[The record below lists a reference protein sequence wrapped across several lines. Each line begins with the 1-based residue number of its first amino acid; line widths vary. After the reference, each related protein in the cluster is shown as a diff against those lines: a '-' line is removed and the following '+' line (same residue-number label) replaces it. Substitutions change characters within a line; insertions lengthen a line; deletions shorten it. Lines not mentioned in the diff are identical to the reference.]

1 MLPSFDDGRLC
12 GGSRMDPKAFD
23 KLFFR
28 GPPMAYRK
36 PEPAVQ
42 ELWEEAKAICRTCPV
57 HEACRDSSRGDEF
70 GVVGGTDQYE
80 RYLARRAESK
90 RILALP
96 WEERKPFAQRAHRLY
111 CGHNSLAKATVAM
124 TMGLTPP
131 AIGKLAAQYKERLAI
146 EEPAKAPGRRF
157 LGAVS
162 AEERALIAR
171 LRSEGVAVQA
181 IVLRTGRTKQTVNA
195 ILRQAAAEA
204 APPFPSGLPDGDGW
218 VRHDGAFRKAHYV
231 GETPDGKWFYLKF
244 QPDGLPMIKWVPS
257 ADFELRRPVT
267 PVQIERVG
275 RGDRGARSTK
285 RKAA

>member
-12 GGSRMDPKAFD
+12 GGSRMDPKEFD
-23 KLFFR
+23 KLFFF
-28 GPPMAYRK
+28 GPPMAYKK
-36 PEPAVQ
+36 PAAPTK
-42 ELWEEAKAICRTCPV
+42 ELWEEAKAICRLCPV
-57 HEACRDSSRGDEF
+57 YEACRDSSRGDEF

-96 WEERKPFAQRAHRLY
+96 WEQREPFAERAHRLY
-111 CGHNSLAKATVAM
+111 YGHNSLAKAVVAM

-131 AIGKLAAQYKERLAI
+131 AIGKLAAQYKERLDNDR
-146 EEPAKAPGRRF
+146 PATAGRRYM
-157 LGAVS
+157 GAVG
-162 AEERALIAR
+162 AEERALILS
-171 LRSEGVAVQA
+171 LREQGMAVQA
-181 IVLRTGRTKQTVNA
+181 ITLRTGRTKQTVNS
-195 ILRQAAAEA
+195 IFRQAAAEA
-204 APPFPSGLPDGDGW
+204 APPFPSGLPDADGW

-231 GETPDGKWFYLKF
+231 GETPDGRWFYLKF